1 MSKLTLWLLGVLF
14 PEQERN
20 SLGPDTH
27 LKAEHKHVC
36 FLSDLNIRVVFK
48 FAIHAHCFLGP
59 AKERY
64 SFMIYIYETWRK
76 SQITKPT
83 KLIFQTRNRPV

>member
-1 MSKLTLWLLGVLF
+1 MSVKLPRMDENIFISACHVKAQLTLWLLGVSF

-20 SLGPDTH
+20 RLGPDDTH

-36 FLSDLNIRVVFK
+36 FLSDLNIWVVFK

-64 SFMIYIYETWRK
+64 S
-76 SQITKPT
+76 S
-83 KLIFQTRNRPV
+83 

>member
-1 MSKLTLWLLGVLF
+1 MLVGQVTKEREYIPKMLYQLFMSKFTLWLLGVLF

-20 SLGPDTH
+20 SLGPETH

-48 FAIHAHCFLGP
+48 FAVHAHCFLGP
-59 AKERY
+59 ANER
-64 SFMIYIYETWRK
+64 
-76 SQITKPT
+76 
-83 KLIFQTRNRPV
+83 